1 MTLLNSIILAIVQG
15 ITEFLPVSSSGHLT
29 LFQYILNTTPSL
41 SFDIFLN
48 TASLLTV
55 FVYFAASWR
64 LFIKDFKYI
73 IIGSIPAAIV
83 GLLFK
88 PQLESLFSSPKYLP
102 LFFGISALILFA
114 SRYLVR
120 QDKKLTYQKALII
133 GLFQSLAILPGVTRS
148 GSTIVAGL
156 LLGLPATM
164 AFQFSF
170 FLFIPASFGALLLE
184 LRDNQFSQFFN
195 LNYFIAFLITFF
207 VGLLSL
213 KILKKSIQSQHLWY
227 FSIYLVILAV
237 ILFLSLQT

>member
-48 TASLLTV
+48 TASLFTV
-55 FVYFAASWR
+55 LVYFAASWR
-64 LFIKDFKYI
+64 HFIKDFKYI

-88 PQLESLFSSPKYLP
+88 PQLENLFSSPKYLP
-102 LFFGISALILFA
+102 LFFGISALILYA
-114 SRYLVR
+114 SRFLVR
-120 QDKKLTYQKALII
+120 QDKKLTYQKALIV

-156 LLGLPATM
+156 LLGLPATT

-184 LRDNQFSQFFN
+184 LRDNQFSQFIN
-195 LNYFIAFLITFF
+195 INYFIAFLITFF
-207 VGLLSL
+207 VGLFAL

-227 FSIYLVILAV
+227 FSIYLLILA
-237 ILFLSLQT
+237 IILLLFLQT